1 VSHDIGAPASPVP
14 GWYPDP
20 ADAQALRWWD
30 GSQWVD
36 RTQPVSAG
44 QPVNVG
50 QPVNAGQPASVG
62 QPVSAG
68 QPMGAGM
75 PMGPGPMSAGPMGA
89 GMPTGPGMPMG
100 GGPMGA
106 GPMGPGPM
114 GAAMPAGAGIP
125 MAGPVAVKGAPVPW
139 AWAVAATPLIL
150 LAVAALFAA
159 LGGENGSTSG
169 YIFIGVVAAAV
180 IAVFMSYRDARMLV
194 TSGDLRGAGI
204 AWWSLLSPW
213 AYLWAR
219 AAKRS
224 NRTNM
229 DWILLAASVA
239 GWVLIVAIATPVIN
253 NVAVANT
260 SFNRVKVQTDI
271 ARGIRNQL
279 GVRATVDCPQ
289 DPPIHPGSTFQC
301 IARAA
306 DGSRA
311 MVTVTI
317 QDRSGDYTWRTSQ

>member
-1 VSHDIGAPASPVP
+1 MSQDIGAPASPVA

-20 ADAQALRWWD
+20 ADTQALRWWD
-30 GSQWVD
+30 GSHWLDQTQPNNV
-36 RTQPVSAG
+36 TQPVNAG
-44 QPVNVG
+44 QTASVG
-50 QPVNAGQPASVG
+50 QPVNAGQP
-62 QPVSAG
+62 
-68 QPMGAGM
+68 MGAGM
-75 PMGPGPMSAGPMGA
+75 
-89 GMPTGPGMPMG
+89 
-100 GGPMGA
+100 PMGA

-114 GAAMPAGAGIP
+114 GTGMPTSTEVPMGAGMPAGTGMP
-125 MAGPVAVKGAPVPW
+125 MAGPAVSKGAPVPW

-150 LAVAALFAA
+150 LAVAAVFAA
-159 LGGENGSTSG
+159 LGGQNGSTSG
-169 YIFIGVVAAAV
+169 YISIGVVVAAV

-194 TSGDLRGAGI
+194 NSGDLRGAGI

-224 NRTNM
+224 NRTNL
-229 DWILLAASVA
+229 DWMLLAASVA
-239 GWVLIVAIATPVIN
+239 GWVLIVSIATPVIN
-253 NVAVANT
+253 NVAAANT

-271 ARGIRNQL
+271 ARGIRDQL
-279 GVRATVDCPQ
+279 GVRATIDCPQ